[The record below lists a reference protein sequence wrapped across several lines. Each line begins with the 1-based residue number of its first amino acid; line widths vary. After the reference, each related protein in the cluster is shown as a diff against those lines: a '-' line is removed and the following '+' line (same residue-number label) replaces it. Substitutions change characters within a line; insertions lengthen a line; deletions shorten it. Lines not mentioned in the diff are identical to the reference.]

1 MLTKE
6 TIRGMKKKDLVAQC
20 IGDQNRLEYLQ
31 DKVQAKDLEL
41 KKFKNGLEEL
51 QTATE
56 ILLKTVALEKGL
68 KVNGRKELWF
78 PRKPDGL
85 DKWDVKVERDNGSDR
100 IGILLTKKE

>member
-1 MLTKE
+1 MYSHEAIKN
-6 TIRGMKKKDLVAQC
+6 MKRKDLIELA

-31 DKVQAKDLEL
+31 DKVQAKDREIA
-41 KKFKNGLEEL
+41 KYKNGLDEL

-68 KVNGRKELWF
+68 KVNGRKELWIH
-78 PRKPDGL
+78 RKPDGL
-85 DKWDVKVERDNGSDR
+85 DNWDVQVQRDLKADR